1 MSPPAILRR
10 LRVAVVRGPAST
22 RGTLWMVLAAA
33 LMAMLA
39 GMIRYLANSVH
50 PFEIAFFR
58 SFIGLVFVV
67 PWLIRSGIPAAKT
80 KRLRL
85 FSIRAVVGAAAMITW
100 FYALAIMPLA
110 DAVALSFTAPLFVT
124 AGAALFLGED
134 VRARRWTAT
143 VIGFCG
149 AMIILRPGVG
159 SLSLAACLV
168 LFSAAT
174 MAAAGLMVKELSRT
188 EPAKII
194 VLYMVLFM
202 SPLTLIP
209 ALFVWH
215 WPSPAEWAWLI
226 ALAVVATAGNFA
238 STRALVV
245 ADISVVAPFDFVR
258 LPLAAAL
265 GFFAFGEV
273 PDRWTWIGGAVIAAS
288 SIYVAHREAKLER
301 LGRKARAAAEPDA
314 EPPPARDG

>member
-1 MSPPAILRR
+1 
-10 LRVAVVRGPAST
+10 
-22 RGTLWMVLAAA
+22 MVLAAA

-39 GMIRYLANSVH
+39 GMIRYLANSIH

-100 FYALAIMPLA
+100 FYALSIMPLA

-188 EPAKII
+188 EPAKVI

-215 WPSPAEWAWLI
+215 WPSPADWFVSL
-226 ALAVVATAGNFA
+226 
-238 STRALVV
+238 STK
-245 ADISVVAPFDFVR
+245 
-258 LPLAAAL
+258 
-265 GFFAFGEV
+265 GC
-273 PDRWTWIGGAVIAAS
+273 RWRS
-288 SIYVAHREAKLER
+288 Y
-301 LGRKARAAAEPDA
+301 
-314 EPPPARDG
+314 

>member
-1 MSPPAILRR
+1 MA
-10 LRVAVVRGPAST
+10 A
-22 RGTLWMVLAAA
+22 LAA
-33 LMAMLA
+33 L
-39 GMIRYLANSVH
+39 IRSLSATLH

-58 SFIGLVFVV
+58 SFLGLMFIL
-67 PWLIRSGIPAAKT
+67 PWLVRSGIPAART

-85 FSIRAVVGAAAMITW
+85 FSVRAAIGALAMLTW
-100 FYALAIMPLA
+100 FYALSIMPLA
-110 DAVALSFTAPLFVT
+110 DAVALSFTSPLFVT

-149 AMIILRPGVG
+149 AMIILRPGAG
-159 SLSLAACLV
+159 TLSLAALLV
-168 LFSAAT
+168 IFAAAT

-209 ALFVWH
+209 ALFVWR
-215 WPSPAEWAWLI
+215 WPSPMEFAWL
-226 ALAVVATAGNFA
+226 AGLAAVATAGNFA
-238 STRALVV
+238 YTRAIVE
-245 ADISVVAPFDFVR
+245 ADISVVTPFDFVR
-258 LPLAAAL
+258 LPFAAAL

-273 PDRWTWIGGAVIAAS
+273 PDRWTWIGGAVIATA
-288 SIYVAHREAKLER
+288 SIYVAHREARLER
-301 LGRKARAAAEPDA
+301 LGRKLPAAGAGGGDSTG
-314 EPPPARDG
+314 PPGA

>member
-1 MSPPAILRR
+1 MLRR
-10 LRVAVVRGPAST
+10 LRVAVLRGPAST
-22 RGTLWMVLAAA
+22 RGMLWMFLAAA
-33 LMAMLA
+33 LASALA
-39 GMIRYLANSVH
+39 GMIRQLSASIH

-67 PWLIRSGIPAAKT
+67 PWLVREGIPAAKT

-85 FSIRAVVGAAAMITW
+85 FSIRAVVGATAMITW
-100 FYALAIMPLA
+100 FYSLTIMPLA
-110 DAVALSFTAPLFVT
+110 DAVALSFTSPLFVT

-149 AMIILRPGVG
+149 AMTILRPGTG
-159 SLSLAACLV
+159 ALSLAALLV
-168 LFSAAT
+168 LAAAAT

-188 EPAKII
+188 EPAKVI

-209 ALFVWH
+209 AFFVWH
-215 WPSPAEWAWLI
+215 WPSASDWAWLI

-258 LPLAAAL
+258 LPLAAGL

-273 PDRWTWIGGAVIAAS
+273 PDRWTWIGGAIIAAS
-288 SIYVAHREAKLER
+288 SLYVAHREARLER
-301 LGRKARAAAEPDA
+301 LGRKARAASPM
-314 EPPPARDG
+314 PPAPPAEGE

>member
-1 MSPPAILRR
+1 MSLRR
-10 LRVAVVRGPAST
+10 KLFRVVARFARLPAAT
-22 RGTLWMVLAAA
+22 RGALWMVLAAA
-33 LMAMLA
+33 LMSSLA
-39 GMIRYLANSVH
+39 GLIRYLSATIH
-50 PFEIAFFR
+50 PIEIAFFR
-58 SFIGLVFVV
+58 SFLGLVFVL
-67 PWLIRSGIPAAKT
+67 PWLIRSGFPAART
-80 KRLRL
+80 TRLRL
-85 FSIRAVVGAAAMITW
+85 FSIRAVIGALAMLTW
-100 FYALAIMPLA
+100 FYALAVLPLA

-143 VIGFCG
+143 IIGFCG
-149 AMIILRPGVG
+149 AMVILRPGATAF
-159 SLSLAACLV
+159 SLAAMLV

-188 EPAKII
+188 EPAKVI

-209 ALFVWH
+209 ALFVWT
-215 WPSPAEWAWLI
+215 WPSPADFVWLLV
-226 ALAVVATAGNFA
+226 LAAIATAGNAA

-258 LPLAAAL
+258 LPFAAGL

-273 PDRWTWIGGAVIAAS
+273 PDRWTWIGGAVIGVS
-288 SIYVAHREAKLER
+288 SIYVAIREAKLER
-301 LGRKARAAAEPDA
+301 RARKRPPVPLPGGTQGTEP
-314 EPPPARDG
+314 